1 MAEKTGALPA
11 QGATATE
18 DSWMLWMDPLLH
30 KGRESQGKHRASLL
44 RKARVYPSQHSE
56 GRWKEA
62 DDVELPHA
70 LVSLLLPASTF
81 QHERA
86 DWHQTGKWSRLA
98 QARQANK
105 DIGEK

>member
-1 MAEKTGALPA
+1 MAEKIGALPA

-30 KGRESQGKHRASLL
+30 KGRQSQGKHRASLL